1 MKTGLVLEGG
11 AMRGMF
17 TAGVIDVLLENGI
30 ELDGAIGV
38 SAGAVFGCN
47 YKSKQAGRVIRYN
60 MRFARD
66 KRYCSF
72 RSLFKTGN
80 LYGEKLCYHDIPEKL
95 DVFDVDTY
103 KNSPMEFYVVCT
115 DVLTGKA
122 VYKKCEEGVG
132 DDIEWMRASAS
143 MPLVS
148 TVVEVGGYKLLDGG
162 VADSIPLKFFEGIG
176 YEKNIVVLTQPN
188 GYVKGKNKTLPIAEF
203 VLRKYPK
210 LIDALAKR
218 HIVYNET
225 LDYVRQRE
233 TQGNCLVIRPESAL
247 EIGHIEHNS
256 DNMKRVYE
264 IGRQTALRRLEEI
277 KKFIKETMPK
287 N

>member
-1 MKTGLVLEGG
+1 
-11 AMRGMF
+11 MF

-95 DVFDVDTY
+95 DIFDIDTY

-122 VYKKCEEGVG
+122 VYKKCEEGKG
-132 DDIEWMRASAS
+132 EDIEWMRASAS

-188 GYVKGKNKTLPIAEF
+188 GYVKGKNKTLSIAKF

-233 TQGNCLVIRPESAL
+233 TQGDCLVIRPEAAL
-247 EIGHIEHNS
+247 EIGHIEHNP

-264 IGRQTALRRLEEI
+264 IGRQTAQRRLEEI
-277 KKFIKETMPK
+277 KKFIKEAVPK